1 MSLIT
6 RAEDVSA
13 ELNLRCASRT
23 KLLGAETD
31 IGVRV
36 LRGRRKLDDDM
47 VPCTVIVEG
56 LDTPKMSESSRRAT
70 SQTQQSYVLVG
81 YHKCDPDH
89 PNDVGHAIIRDLKR
103 AVFSDGTTLGER
115 VRNVSYRGKDIGPRG
130 DGVGIVSASIE
141 VMVEFVEDLAN
152 P

>member
-1 MSLIT
+1 MTLIT

-13 ELNLRCASRT
+13 ELNTRALTIT
-23 KLLGAETD
+23 KAQGAETD
-31 IGVRV
+31 VGTRV
-36 LRGRRKLDDDM
+36 LRGRRKIDDEQ
-47 VPCTVIVEG
+47 VPCVVIVEG
-56 LDTPKMSESSRRAT
+56 LDTPKQGESMRRAT

-89 PNDVGHAIIRDLKR
+89 PNDVAHAIIRDLKR
-103 AVFSDGTTLGER
+103 AVFRDGTTLGEQ
-115 VRNVSYRGKDIGPRG
+115 VKSVTYRGKDIGPRG

-141 VMVEFVEDLAN
+141 VTIEFVEDLAN

>member
-6 RAEDVSA
+6 RAEDLSA
-13 ELNLRCASRT
+13 ELNARCARIT
-23 KLLGAETD
+23 KAQGAETD
-31 IGVRV
+31 IGTNV
-36 LRGRRKLDDDM
+36 LRGRRKIDDEQ
-47 VPCTVIVEG
+47 VPCVVIVEG
-56 LDTPKMSESSRRAT
+56 LDRPTMGESTRKASCRT
-70 SQTQQSYVLVG
+70 EQGFVLVG
-81 YHKCDPDH
+81 YHKCDPNH

-115 VRNVSYRGKDIGPRG
+115 VKMVEYRGRDIGPRG

-141 VMVEFVEDLAN
+141 IGVQFVEDLAN

>member
-6 RAEDVSA
+6 RAEDVSI
-13 ELNLRCASRT
+13 ELNTRMLTIT
-23 KLLGAETD
+23 KAQGAETD
-31 IGVRV
+31 VGMRV
-36 LRGRRKLDDDM
+36 LRGRRKIDDEQ
-47 VPCTVIVEG
+47 VPCVTIVEG
-56 LDTPKMSESSRRAT
+56 LDTPKQGASTRRAT
-70 SQTQQSYVLVG
+70 SDTQQSYVLVG

-103 AVFSDGTTLGER
+103 AVFRDGTTLGEQ
-115 VRNVSYRGKDIGPRG
+115 VKSVTYRGKDIGPRG

-141 VMVEFVEDLAN
+141 VAIEFVEDLAN

>member
-13 ELNLRCASRT
+13 ELNTRCSTRT
-23 KLLGAETD
+23 KALGAETD

-56 LDTPKMSESSRRAT
+56 LDTPKMGESSRRAT
-70 SQTQQSYVLVG
+70 SQTRQTYVLVG

-103 AVFSDGTTLGER
+103 AVFGDGTTLGER
-115 VRNVSYRGKDIGPRG
+115 VRLVTYGGKDIGPRG

-141 VMVEFVEDLAN
+141 VVVEFVEDLAN